1 LNPTILLSPP
11 RAQVRNLLTSFFS
24 WHLFSPLSLEALML
38 RISSMSSNAMF
49 TKNHPRK
56 AVEVDT
62 LRYENGFTLTI
73 QGLVAKRL

>member
-1 LNPTILLSPP
+1 
-11 RAQVRNLLTSFFS
+11 
-24 WHLFSPLSLEALML
+24 ML